1 MQTLLVSVIYFM
13 FFLSGA
19 AALMYE
25 VIWVRSLSLIFG
37 GTHLAVTS
45 VLSVFMAGIAIG
57 SYIIGRCVDRIEKP
71 LRLYG
76 LLELGVAVFA
86 VAFAGLIKAYPSIY
100 ILLAQGREDSPL
112 YLSFI
117 RVLFAILA
125 LIIPTTLMGG
135 TLPVLTRFVSGN
147 PKKLGTHL
155 SFLYGFNTLGAVA
168 GTIAAGFYFL

>member
-1 MQTLLVSVIYFM
+1 MQTLLLSLIYLM

-25 VIWVRSLSLIFG
+25 VIWVRSLSLVFG
-37 GTHLAVTS
+37 CSHLAVAS
-45 VLSVFMAGIAIG
+45 VLSIFMAGLAIG
-57 SYIIGRCVDRIEKP
+57 SYAIGKYVDKIEKP

-100 ILLAQGREDSPL
+100 ILLAQGREGSPL

-155 SFLYGFNTLGAVA
+155 SFLYAV
-168 GTIAAGFYFL
+168 